1 MQVAAWEAFAARS
14 TSLGV
19 DKSGNK
25 GGQTLGPAVPKGGSD
40 GKVLPLHVAQL
51 MHRIEKRLPLDG
63 PGGVGPNRHEPDR
76 VHFPRLLR
84 LDGERRGEETAT
96 DGRNARRFMGYALPA
111 SSTRLPRGFGSPHP
125 GSSAHPFAGGG

>member
-25 GGQTLGPAVPKGGSD
+25 GGQTLGPAVPKGGPD
-40 GKVLPLHVAQL
+40 DKVLSLHVAQL

-76 VHFPRLLR
+76 VHFPA
-84 LDGERRGEETAT
+84 GCASAASGAARRPPAIAP
-96 DGRNARRFMGYALPA
+96 RNARR
-111 SSTRLPRGFGSPHP
+111 SIIE
-125 GSSAHPFAGGG
+125 